1 MFARHVVVRLKAKA
15 APEFTRLM
23 EKEIIPMLRK
33 QKGFLDE
40 IVFISPDL
48 TEAVGNSFWET
59 KADAEAYSRKG
70 YPEVIKSLVTVVAGT
85 PTVGTANVSNSTFHK
100 FAARNGAY
108 AISGSDEGCATLY
121 SRFTCS
127 DHLLWGRAS
136 SSKSKS
142 YAKTKRTRNLCAG

>member
-1 MFARHVVVRLKAKA
+1 MFARHVVVSLKAKA

-59 KADAEAYSRKG
+59 QADAEAYSRKG
-70 YPEVIKSLVTVVAGT
+70 YAEVLKSLATVVAGA
-85 PTVGTANVSNSTFHK
+85 PTVGTAIVSNSTFHK
-100 FAARNGAY
+100 IAAAH
-108 AISGSDEGCATLY
+108 AA
-121 SRFTCS
+121 
-127 DHLLWGRAS
+127 
-136 SSKSKS
+136 
-142 YAKTKRTRNLCAG
+142 

>member
-48 TEAVGNSFWET
+48 TEAVGNSFWKT
-59 KADAEAYSRKG
+59 QADAEAYSRKG
-70 YPEVIKSLVTVVAGT
+70 YSEVMKSLATVVAGI

-100 FAARNGAY
+100 IAGGDAA
-108 AISGSDEGCATLY
+108 
-121 SRFTCS
+121 
-127 DHLLWGRAS
+127 
-136 SSKSKS
+136 
-142 YAKTKRTRNLCAG
+142 

>member
-15 APEFTRLM
+15 APEFTRLV

-48 TEAVGNSFWET
+48 TEAVGNSFWKT
-59 KADAEAYSRKG
+59 QADAEAYSRRV
-70 YPEVIKSLVTVVAGT
+70 YLEVVKSLETVVAGT

-100 FAARNGAY
+100 IAAGNA
-108 AISGSDEGCATLY
+108 A
-121 SRFTCS
+121 
-127 DHLLWGRAS
+127 
-136 SSKSKS
+136 
-142 YAKTKRTRNLCAG
+142 